1 MQVSS
6 FLDLSKE
13 FSAYS
18 FEIDNTKLN
27 INDETKTRAIINRL
41 YYALFHRILPE
52 INELKN
58 KSGSS
63 QHDAIYGILLKKVPN
78 QEVTRLFNILKSLSV
93 SGFILPMIS
102 QEALV
107 NSSASFGRVYVLFFS
122 TLIPDI
128 SMYSFFFISAI

>member
-1 MQVSS
+1 MPVNS

-18 FEIDNTKLN
+18 FEINKTKLE

-52 INELKN
+52 LNELKN

-63 QHDAIYGILLKKVPN
+63 QHDAIYGILSKNAPN
-78 QEVTRLFNILKSLSV
+78 QEVTKLFSILKSLRV
-93 SGFILPMIS
+93 WADYEINNPPFDFNLNRLI
-102 QEALV
+102 ERTHRVV
-107 NSSASFGRVYVLFFS
+107 NSSWNLRTNSK
-122 TLIPDI
+122 
-128 SMYSFFFISAI
+128 

>member
-18 FEIDNTKLN
+18 YEINKTNLN

-52 INELKN
+52 MNELKN

-78 QEVTRLFNILKSLSV
+78 QEVTRLFNILKSLRV
-93 SGFILPMIS
+93 WADYEINNPPFPINLKRLIN
-102 QEALV
+102 QTHRVV
-107 NSSASFGRVYVLFFS
+107 NSSWNLRN
-122 TLIPDI
+122 
-128 SMYSFFFISAI
+128 

>member
-78 QEVTRLFNILKSLSV
+78 QEVTRLFNILKSLRV
-93 SGFILPMIS
+93 WADYEINNPPFPINLKRLIN
-102 QEALV
+102 QTHRVV
-107 NSSASFGRVYVLFFS
+107 NSSWNLRN
-122 TLIPDI
+122 
-128 SMYSFFFISAI
+128 

>member
-18 FEIDNTKLN
+18 YEINKTNLN

-78 QEVTRLFNILKSLSV
+78 QEVTRLFNILKSLRV
-93 SGFILPMIS
+93 CADYEINNPPFPINLKRLIN
-102 QEALV
+102 QTHRVV
-107 NSSASFGRVYVLFFS
+107 NSSWNL
-122 TLIPDI
+122 
-128 SMYSFFFISAI
+128 

>member
-1 MQVSS
+1 MPVNS

-18 FEIDNTKLN
+18 FEINKTKLE

-78 QEVTRLFNILKSLSV
+78 QEVTRLFNILKSLRV
-93 SGFILPMIS
+93 WADYEINNPPFPINLKRLIN
-102 QEALV
+102 QTHKVV
-107 NSSASFGRVYVLFFS
+107 NSSWNLRN
-122 TLIPDI
+122 
-128 SMYSFFFISAI
+128 